1 VSPRFAIFVCCAL
14 LLALA
19 SVALGTGGTYQHTK
33 DGNTIVWNDYPK
45 LGETADWSGKRDREG
60 YATGFG
66 TLIWYTVKGAEFA
79 RYFGNMVRGKFDGP
93 VNVHSKG
100 KTAHAFFVEGGRTT
114 GWARGPAPS
123 GGQTSASGPEGAVPR
138 REVSTSETR
147 PAEPQAPEETG
158 PETTITSRSSLF
170 APGAVRPIEHVGQE
184 PESVH
189 KQTSKQAEAIAPRRS
204 GRASTDDVLG
214 GSKPVRENAQ
224 EENVSPPIEP
234 TPLPMIAAPIPSARE
249 RKDVDDSLKSLV
261 TPPSSL
267 RSAPARETPS
277 P

>member
-1 VSPRFAIFVCCAL
+1 MSAVRARFAIFVCCAL

-19 SVALGTGGTYQHTK
+19 GVALGAGGTYQRTK
-33 DGNTIVWNDYPK
+33 DGNTIVWNDHPK
-45 LGETADWSGKRDREG
+45 PGETADWSGKRDREG

-66 TLIWYTVKGAEFA
+66 TLIWSTAKGAEYA
-79 RYFGNMVRGKFDGP
+79 RYLGNMVRGKFDGP

-123 GGQTSASGPEGAVPR
+123 SA
-138 REVSTSETR
+138 VSTSETR
-147 PAEPQAPEETG
+147 AAEPQAPEETG

-170 APGAVRPIEHVGQE
+170 APGAVRPIEHVGQK

-189 KQTSKQAEAIAPRRS
+189 KQTSKRAEAVAPRRS
-204 GRASTDDVLG
+204 QLPSADDELR
-214 GSKPVRENAQ
+214 SSSLVRENAK
-224 EENVSPPIEP
+224 ESVSPPIEP
-234 TPLPMIAAPIPSARE
+234 TPLPMIAAPTPSARE

-261 TPPSSL
+261 APPSSL
-267 RSAPARETPS
+267 RSGPAGESPS

>member
-1 VSPRFAIFVCCAL
+1 MSAVRARFAIFVCCAL

-19 SVALGTGGTYQHTK
+19 GVALGAGGTYQRTK
-33 DGNTIVWNDYPK
+33 DGNTIVWNDHPK
-45 LGETADWSGKRDREG
+45 PGETADWSGKRDREG

-66 TLIWYTVKGAEFA
+66 TLIWSTAKGAEYA
-79 RYFGNMVRGKFDGP
+79 RYLGNMVRGKFDGP

-114 GWARGPAPS
+114 GWARGPVEKTAEVK
-123 GGQTSASGPEGAVPR
+123 GQTSAVR
-138 REVSTSETR
+138 TSETR
-147 PAEPQAPEETG
+147 AAEPQAPEETV

-170 APGAVRPIEHVGQE
+170 APGAVRPIEHVGQK

-189 KQTSKQAEAIAPRRS
+189 KQTSKRTEAVAPRRS
-204 GRASTDDVLG
+204 GSPSTDDVVRG
-214 GSKPVRENAQ
+214 GKPVRENTK
-224 EENVSPPIEP
+224 EEDVPPPIEP
-234 TPLPMIAAPIPSARE
+234 TPLPTIAAPAPSATE

-261 TPPSSL
+261 APPSSL
-267 RSAPARETPS
+267 RSSPAGESPS